1 MSGEELIQMYEK
13 DSHMKDFVPI
23 IKNSPVYPVILDS
36 NGVVCS
42 MPPMINGEHSKI
54 TMNTKNIFIESTGT
68 DYNRAIQ
75 NLNVLVGA
83 FSYYCGNQ
91 FTFEE
96 VEIEYQDRKEVTPK
110 WEPRTFET
118 TVENIRK
125 SGTIQVE
132 QSEVI
137 TLLER
142 MQHKVEVLENGRIRV
157 QVSPIRSDIL
167 HECDIIEDV
176 CIAYG
181 YNNIKPLLPGF
192 QTAGKQQFL
201 NKMSDLIREE
211 MACIGYKEGLNFA
224 LNNEEDLTVR
234 LRKTKDDSIVH
245 ISNPRTQEFTCG
257 RTTLIPGMLRWMQH
271 NK

>member
-1 MSGEELIQMYEK
+1 MNGEELIQMYEK

-83 FSYYCGNQ
+83 FSYYCGDQ

-96 VEIEYQDRKEVTPK
+96 VEIEYQDKKEVTPK
-110 WEPRTFET
+110 WVSRTFET
-118 TVENIRK
+118 TVENIKR
-125 SGTIQVE
+125 SGTIDVNQTE
-132 QSEVI
+132 AI

-142 MQHKVEVLENGRIRV
+142 M
-157 QVSPIRSDIL
+157 
-167 HECDIIEDV
+167 
-176 CIAYG
+176 
-181 YNNIKPLLPGF
+181 
-192 QTAGKQQFL
+192 
-201 NKMSDLIREE
+201 
-211 MACIGYKEGLNFA
+211 
-224 LNNEEDLTVR
+224 
-234 LRKTKDDSIVH
+234 
-245 ISNPRTQEFTCG
+245 
-257 RTTLIPGMLRWMQH
+257 
-271 NK
+271 

>member
-1 MSGEELIQMYEK
+1 MYEK

-83 FSYYCGNQ
+83 FSYYCGDQ

-96 VEIEYQDRKEVTPK
+96 VEIEYQDKKEVTPK
-110 WEPRTFET
+110 WVSRTFET
-118 TVENIRK
+118 TVENIKR
-125 SGTIQVE
+125 SGTIDVNQTE
-132 QSEVI
+132 AI

-142 MQHKVEVLENGRIRV
+142 M
-157 QVSPIRSDIL
+157 
-167 HECDIIEDV
+167 
-176 CIAYG
+176 
-181 YNNIKPLLPGF
+181 
-192 QTAGKQQFL
+192 
-201 NKMSDLIREE
+201 
-211 MACIGYKEGLNFA
+211 
-224 LNNEEDLTVR
+224 
-234 LRKTKDDSIVH
+234 
-245 ISNPRTQEFTCG
+245 
-257 RTTLIPGMLRWMQH
+257 
-271 NK
+271 